1 MPPNLLFFMF
11 DMEPLHVLTVNGKS
25 MIQITFYSPEDPTK
39 SYIFA
44 TYEGV
49 SASAHRQQTKTDVIA
64 P

>member
-1 MPPNLLFFMF
+1 MF
-11 DMEPLHVLTVNGKS
+11 DMELVIVINVLTVNGKS

-39 SYIFA
+39 SYTFA

-49 SASAHRQQTKTDVIA
+49 SASAHRQQSRTDVIA